1 MPLLPEGST
10 PVPALGPAPAP
21 PRVLDL
27 FAVPDDVRPLPGG
40 QGRSVVAGDLVL
52 SPGRDAATQDWL
64 SPVLARLA
72 VTLDREL
79 AGDAG
84 VLVGARRGGLVA
96 SAARGGAVRIA
107 MPIPARDGSWVVD
120 GWAASRYE
128 PDTTACTDLDVLVAT
143 GRVLHAR
150 LAVAVTGRPVG
161 LEARTDRWAAA
172 DRLSWGPLDPL
183 RQAAAR
189 HGSDLVDGWVDGLAA
204 VDGPEGSKGSD
215 GSEGSEGSDGTDG
228 PDGPGWAAGLG
239 PDQLVHGDLAGNVLL
254 DVAGTPVVIDLAP
267 YWRPA
272 LWAEAVCVLD
282 AVLWHD
288 ADPAALDD
296 WQHGSRRQAML
307 RAALFRVLSED
318 SGSHLAAD
326 LDRRLASTRLRAH

>member
-1 MPLLPEGST
+1 MTSSS
-10 PVPALGPAPAP
+10 PVPA
-21 PRVLDL
+21 RVLDL

-52 SPGRDAATQDWL
+52 SPGRDGVTQDWL
-64 SPVLARLA
+64 SPVLARQA
-72 VTLDREL
+72 VALDLEL
-79 AGDAG
+79 AGATGATGAPG
-84 VLVGARRGGLVA
+84 VAAAARPGGLVA
-96 SAARGGAVRIA
+96 RAARGGAVRIA

-150 LAVAVTGRPVG
+150 LAVAVTERPAG
-161 LEARTDRWAAA
+161 LGDRDDRWAVA
-172 DRLSWGPLDPL
+172 DRLVWGPVQALDTAV
-183 RQAAAR
+183 AAY
-189 HGSDLVDGWVDGLAA
+189 GSAVADRWVAELCGDEQGGL
-204 VDGPEGSKGSD
+204 GP
-215 GSEGSEGSDGTDG
+215 
-228 PDGPGWAAGLG
+228 G

-254 DVAGTPVVIDLAP
+254 DGHGTPVVIDLAP

-282 AVLWHD
+282 AVVWHG
-288 ADPAALDD
+288 ADPSALEG
-296 WQHGSRRQAML
+296 WRHGARRQAVL

-318 SGSHLAAD
+318 PGSALVAD
-326 LDRRLASTRLRAH
+326 VVRAVA